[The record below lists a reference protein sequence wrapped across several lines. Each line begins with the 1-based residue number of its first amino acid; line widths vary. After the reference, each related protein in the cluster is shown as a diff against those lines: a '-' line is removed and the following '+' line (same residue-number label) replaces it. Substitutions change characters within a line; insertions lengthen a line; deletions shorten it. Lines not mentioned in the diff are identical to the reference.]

1 MKHINLHKSI
11 RIILTSLSLKVLLS
25 ASLFADDSFPN
36 KTVAETKIPFVEKMA
51 KIPKPYIMRDWPE
64 VSRKYYQYLLRP
76 NHKTDGK
83 TLMPVTPKK
92 KKNKSSK
99 IAEFDLEI
107 PSYGLGKADKE
118 IFTNLSAITG
128 AKMVG
133 IAPQKLAGFDILKTA
148 KQWFDKKHGIY
159 RHRPSLKSP
168 ELHSGIYGYWS
179 SVYGVM
185 LADLFPEDKEFLTQV
200 KASTLAF
207 KKIAIGLGCPN
218 KPNFDTLGF
227 NFDRNGPGGRN
238 EPMNR
243 LGNSPIIAWMNL
255 IGYDLHK
262 DQEMLD
268 NAKSIIKYYS
278 ENLGRYELTHVM
290 APYVTARLNAQHNEN
305 YDMTPIYSTWFG
317 DGIKEGWKITA
328 GYEYNGITVD
338 GIDGAIHKNGNFL
351 CFTMG
356 SLNGPAW
363 ILPALRY
370 DQRYAKSLA
379 RYSLNM
385 AVSMRLFQGYKLD
398 WEHQDHKDWKDK
410 YDPEYLL
417 FYEALFSTEP
427 SKERKFKPYATGDPI
442 RLGWGVPKVE
452 KKDYLQEKK
461 NWFSKSSNNISF
473 YMGNH
478 IGLLG
483 ALCHPTD
490 IPGIV
495 RWDCLKSEWFHPKAY
510 PTLLY
515 HNPHN
520 QAKEIS
526 LKLDD
531 QIKEKVDLYD
541 SITGKVLIS
550 GAQHG
555 DKLKLNADQ
564 AVVLVAIPQNA
575 KLKKLGNKLLANGI
589 VIDYRAER

>member
-1 MKHINLHKSI
+1 MNKFSTLKKI
-11 RIILTSLSLKVLLS
+11 RTIITFLGLCTMLYPSTLAEDKL
-25 ASLFADDSFPN
+25 PN
-36 KTVAETKIPFVEKMA
+36 KAVVETDIPIVSKMA
-51 KIPKPYIMRDWPE
+51 KIPKPYIMRNWPE
-64 VSRKYYQYLLRP
+64 VCRKYYEFLLRP
-76 NHKTDGK
+76 NHKVDGK
-83 TLMPVTPKK
+83 VLMPVTE
-92 KKNKSSK
+92 KNNKTELK
-99 IAEFDLEI
+99 I
-107 PSYGLGKADKE
+107 PSYGQSNSDTE
-118 IFTNLSAITG
+118 IFTNLSAIVG

-133 IAPQKLAGFDILKTA
+133 LNPQKMVNFDILKTA
-148 KQWFDKKHGIY
+148 KQWYDEKHGLY
-159 RHRPSLKSP
+159 RHRPTVKSP
-168 ELHSGIYGYWS
+168 DLHSGIYGYWS

-185 LADLFPEDKEFLTQV
+185 LADLFPEDPEFLKQI
-200 KASTLAF
+200 KASTNTF
-207 KKIAIGLGCPN
+207 KNIAKGLGCPD

-227 NFDRNGPGGRN
+227 NFKSNGPGGRN

-255 IGYDLHK
+255 LGHDLNNDK
-262 DQEMLD
+262 EMLTIS
-268 NAKSIIKYYS
+268 KSIMKYYS

-290 APYVTARLNAQHNEN
+290 APYMAARLNAQHGEN
-305 YDMTPIYSTWFG
+305 YEMTPIYSTWFG
-317 DGIKEGWKITA
+317 DGIKKGWKITA
-328 GYEYNGITVD
+328 GYEYDGITTD
-338 GIDGAIHKNGNFL
+338 GIDGAIHKNGNYL

-363 ILPALRY
+363 LLPALRY

-427 SKERKFKPYATGDPI
+427 SKEKKFRPYATGDPI
-442 RLGWGVPKVE
+442 RLGWGTPKVE
-452 KKDYLQEKK
+452 KQDYLKEKK
-461 NWFSKSSNNISF
+461 KRFSKSSNNISF

-483 ALCHPTD
+483 AICHPTD
-490 IPGIV
+490 VPGII
-495 RWDCLKSEWFHPKAY
+495 RWDCLKTEWFHPEAY

-515 HNPHN
+515 HNPHKE
-520 QAKEIS
+520 AKKFT

-531 QIKEKVDLYD
+531 QIKGKVDLYD
-541 SITGKVLIS
+541 SISGQIIS
-550 GAQHG
+550 HGAQHG
-555 DKLKLNADQ
+555 DKLTLKADQ

-575 KLKKLGNKLLANGI
+575 KLKKAGNKLFANGI
-589 VIDYRAER
+589 SIDYRANR